1 MGDTI
6 DFLEEGGGKGKKS
19 NKQEP
24 NQASVGKRKF
34 KDKKFGFGGKKR
46 GLKSNT
52 KDSVNDV
59 TGYKPGFKK
68 RGPDSGI
75 MKRTNAPGSKKNKR
89 VGKARRR
96 QARAGGGGKR

>member
-75 MKRTNAPGSKKNKR
+75 MKRTSEG
-89 VGKARRR
+89 GRRR
-96 QARAGGGGKR
+96 ETKMNSLNAKNNKAILRSC